1 LQEGILTSP
10 HAQVAGQEAD
20 FFLFDYPSSELESY
34 AKYGCRSKNGSSS
47 MAYEAEISRQ
57 NPACFVFLVD
67 QSGSMNDPC
76 PGFENKSK
84 AECLAD
90 TINRILQQLILRCS
104 KADGIRDYFLIGAL
118 GYGGGHATRALGGAM
133 AQYPQDLIPI
143 SFIAEHP
150 IRVEERLRRMPD
162 GAGGYYEEQIK
173 FPVFLE
179 PIARG
184 PTPMTDAMRQ
194 TFYILEGFCATY
206 PYSFPPI
213 VLNLTDGE
221 STDGDPLP
229 DAQSICN
236 LNTYDGNVLLFNL
249 HISSTNAKPILYP
262 VSEAGLPDDAARLL
276 FRMSSIMPPLF
287 VAAAQERRIP
297 AKEGSRGY
305 VFNAD
310 AVSIAQFLDI
320 GTRVDRQLR

>member
-1 LQEGILTSP
+1 
-10 HAQVAGQEAD
+10 
-20 FFLFDYPSSELESY
+20 
-34 AKYGCRSKNGSSS
+34 

-67 QSGSMNDPC
+67 QSSSMNDPC

-104 KADGIRDYFLIGAL
+104 KADGIRDYFWIGAL
-118 GYGGGHATRALGGAM
+118 GYGAHVNRALGGAM
-133 AQYPQDLIPI
+133 AQYPKDLIPI

-150 IRVEERLRRMPD
+150 IRVEERMRRMPD
-162 GAGGYYEEQIK
+162 GAGGYYDEAIK

-179 PIARG
+179 PVARG
-184 PTPMTDAMRQ
+184 PTPMTEAMRQ
-194 TFYILEGFCATY
+194 TYYILDEFCKTY
-206 PYSFPPI
+206 RHSFPPI

-221 STDGDPLP
+221 PTDGDPLL
-229 DAQSICN
+229 DAQSICG
-236 LNTYDGNVLLFNL
+236 LQTQDGNVLLFNL
-249 HISSTNAKPILYP
+249 HISSTYAKPILYP

-297 AKEGSRGY
+297 AQKGSRGY